1 MQKKFEER
9 METLDQEVCEIRV
22 EIQKLLVIEE
32 TLASLAKSIEC
43 LGVQSEK
50 R

>member
-9 METLDQEVCEIRV
+9 METLDQEVSEIRV

-32 TLASLAKSIEC
+32 TLAKSIEC